1 MCLRDFHFFRAWQ
14 IKCTAIHQNKF
25 LCCRKK
31 PKEQLSCTPNSNPVY
46 YQDDSVANVIASDVQ
61 QVSDTTP
68 EQLYYNTNTNM
79 ANMDIYSNGSIA
91 QNKAAA
97 AATRAAHQTA
107 DVTLVGN
114 DVYETT
120 AAGNGQVHRG
130 GGVVSSWSGQD
141 SDCLYDNVYCNSEPV
156 AETQAT
162 AISCDYANTGITL
175 VDNDLYTV
183 S

>member
-1 MCLRDFHFFRAWQ
+1 M
-14 IKCTAIHQNKF
+14 
-25 LCCRKK
+25 
-31 PKEQLSCTPNSNPVY
+31 Y
-46 YQDDSVANVIASDVQ
+46 YQDDPVANGISSDVQ

-68 EQLYYNTNTNM
+68 EQHYYNTTT
-79 ANMDIYSNGSIA
+79 NMDIYSNSSIA

-97 AATRAAHQTA
+97 ATRAPNQTA
-107 DVTLVGN
+107 VVTLVGN
-114 DVYETT
+114 DVYENT
-120 AAGNGQVHRG
+120 AAGIGQVHIG
-130 GGVVSSWSGQD
+130 GGVMSSWSGQN
-141 SDCLYDNVYCNSEPV
+141 SDGLYDNVYCNSAPV